1 MQGTGP
7 ALESL
12 ATYDTLVSWA
22 RGFEVLATS
31 RNATLHSWQA
41 ALWAL
46 DCGLSTPPPPTAPP
60 DAFAEFSLPEPPGTF
75 FVRAP
80 RHPLCAAIAFALL
93 WHRADRGR
101 NVSSAAAAR
110 RISCAEVAGSA
121 APAEPRRAGAVP
133 GLDVEQEAH
142 LSREC
147 PAAHSRLSARPG
159 ASHALL
165 RLDAATALAVC
176 ALLCTSPLCSVLRES
191 PVWEYGC
198 QGSGIVATG
207 GGSLL

>member
-60 DAFAEFSLPEPPGTF
+60 DAFAEFSLPEPSGTF
-75 FVRAP
+75 FIRAP

-142 LSREC
+142 LS
-147 PAAHSRLSARPG
+147 PASVLRRILGSLLGPEPLMHCCDST
-159 ASHALL
+159 LL
-165 RLDAATALAVC
+165 RLLQFVRFFAPHHCAVF
-176 ALLCTSPLCSVLRES
+176 
-191 PVWEYGC
+191 
-198 QGSGIVATG
+198 
-207 GGSLL
+207 